1 VVLVADVVEE
11 LADVVDSLLEA
22 VAVVPA
28 EEQVT
33 VVRINPVFLH

>member
-11 LADVVDSLLEA
+11 IADVVDSLLEA

-28 EEQVT
+28 EEVT